1 MLGRYSFFSFTVNIK
16 YLCITFMVGLSIDFG
31 LSSTFCDELIKL
43 LTFLFDMEGRSK
55 RRFTYY
61 MIYR

>member
-43 LTFLFDMEGRSK
+43 LTFFLTWKDGPK
-55 RRFTYY
+55 GGLHT
-61 MIYR
+61 I